1 MDVWSSALPGA
12 TVWTA
17 SQLQDVAG
25 LWPYP
30 PTVARPQTGQLN
42 LGGLNSPL
50 GPWLQAWML
59 GGVLS
64 RVVTLTADAYGYQG
78 TPTQNATIALHSL
91 LYSIWATTGYLWKTR
106 G

>member
-1 MDVWSSALPGA
+1 MTTLNRLLILGLWSSALAGV

-30 PTVARPQTGQLN
+30 PTVARPQNSPNN
-42 LGGLNSPL
+42 LGGLNNPL
-50 GPWLQAWML
+50 GPWLQACVL

-64 RVVTLTADAYGYQG
+64 GVANLTADTYGYQG
-78 TPTQNATIALHSL
+78 TPFSIPLSL
-91 LYSIWATTGYLWKTR
+91 G
-106 G
+106 